1 MHPAAWWAWAAG
13 VIALAGASNAP
24 VVLALLAAVT
34 LTVLLVARRRGG
46 PLVGGYLLLAAGVVV
61 VRVVFHVLVG
71 LPGAGPVLVHLPGW
85 RVSWGPGVVILGSL
99 TWGGLRGALL
109 GGLQLAVMILAAGA
123 AATAAPPTRLLG
135 VLPAA
140 LHHVATAVVIAVG
153 VLPSLA
159 ASAASVRRA
168 RRLRGLPDRGVRA
181 VAQTALPVLADA
193 LDRSLT
199 LAASMDVR
207 GFARLH
213 GPADRRVVPL
223 LVASLVAGG
232 LGLYG
237 LLGGLGGLAAGGLG
251 AAAVLGAL
259 GARVAGRRTARTRY
273 SAEPWRA
280 PEWALCGVGAV
291 AAVGAYLG
299 APALALAAVACLG
312 ALALAVPTGRTA
324 VAA

>member
-13 VIALAGASNAP
+13 VIALAGASVAP
-24 VVLALLAAVT
+24 AVLVLLAAVT

-46 PLVGGYLLLAAGVVV
+46 PLVGGYLVLALGVVL
-61 VRVVFHVLVG
+61 VRVAFHVLVG
-71 LPGAGPVLVHLPGW
+71 LPGAGPVLLALPGW
-85 RVSWGPGVVILGSL
+85 RLPLGGGIVVLGPL
-99 TWGGLRGALL
+99 TWGGLRGAAL
-109 GGLQLAVMILAAGA
+109 GGLQLAVMVLAAGA

-153 VLPSLA
+153 VVPSLA
-159 ASAASVRRA
+159 ASAAAVRRA

-223 LVASLVAGG
+223 LVASLVTGG

-237 LLGGLGGLAAGGLG
+237 LLGGLGGLAAAGLG
-251 AAAVLGAL
+251 AGVLL
-259 GARVAGRRTARTRY
+259 GVLAARVAGRRAARTRY
-273 SAEPWRA
+273 AAEPWRA
-280 PEWALCGVGAV
+280 PEWAMCAVGAV

-299 APALALAAVACLG
+299 APGLVLAAVACLG
-312 ALALAVPTGRTA
+312 ALALALPRGRTA
-324 VAA
+324 ALA